1 MLKCKICLEYC
12 KVCFTFVA
20 SNFTIMRDY
29 RKHLTLLPH
38 RWQTGALFAAG
49 VLAVIYYCLFAYTI
63 RSLEH
68 PSDTYRLYWLGILH
82 LPVSVALMI
91 ACLSKEKEEDEYISS
106 VRYRALA
113 IAMFLYFVLRASGE
127 MMYGSLHSF
136 VFNRNLAGM
145 NVIADIMGSS
155 AFRIT
160 RQIIGFIGSVN
171 FTMVIYIILVKV
183 LKRLGI
189 ENGNKSILLPNNY
202 KKVGWYL
209 LIVSMVMI
217 VAIVI
222 LDAIFGHLHEM
233 YEKHSTLLRL
243 MILIPYI
250 ALIFICLSKEKQED
264 EFIRLIRVRILI
276 YFAIFYLVVGMI
288 SGLSENLWQLY
299 QFRTMNNRAY
309 VAQLFVLIMRLLSWF
324 PLLAVVYSQVLKKV
338 LAKNLIESGNEE

>member
-1 MLKCKICLEYC
+1 
-12 KVCFTFVA
+12 
-20 SNFTIMRDY
+20 MRDY
-29 RKHLTLLPH
+29 KKHLTLLPH
-38 RWQTGALFAAG
+38 KWQAIALFAAG
-49 VLAVIYYCLFAYTI
+49 ILAVVYYYLFAYTI
-63 RSLEH
+63 RTLEH
-68 PSDTYRLYWLGILH
+68 PSYSYRLYWLGIVH

-113 IAMFLYFVLRASGE
+113 IAMFLFFVLRAIGE

-136 VFNRNLAGM
+136 VFNRYFAGM

-160 RQIIGFIGSVN
+160 RQIIGFIGSAN

-222 LDAIFGHLHEM
+222 LNAIFGHSHEM
-233 YEKHSTLLRL
+233 YEKYSTLLRL

-288 SGLSENLWQLY
+288 DGLSENLFQLY
-299 QFRTMNNRAY
+299 QFKTMNNRAY

-338 LAKNLIESGNEE
+338 LAKNTIESGNEE

>member
-1 MLKCKICLEYC
+1 
-12 KVCFTFVA
+12 
-20 SNFTIMRDY
+20 MRDY

-38 RWQTGALFAAG
+38 KWQAIALFAAG
-49 VLAVIYYCLFAYTI
+49 VLAVVYYCQFAYTI

-68 PSDTYRLYWLGILH
+68 PSDTYRLYWLGIVH

-113 IAMFLYFVLRASGE
+113 IAMFLFFVLRASGE

-136 VFNRNLAGM
+136 VFHPFFAGM
-145 NVIADIMGSS
+145 RIQGELLGPGT
-155 AFRIT
+155 FRII
-160 RQIIGFIGSVN
+160 RNIIAILGSAN

-183 LKRLGI
+183 LKRFGV
-189 ENGNKSILLPNNY
+189 ENGNKSLLLPNSCR
-202 KKVGWYL
+202 KAGWYVFIISL
-209 LIVSMVMI
+209 VVIA
-217 VAIVI
+217 AIVI
-222 LDAIFGHLHEM
+222 LNAKLGHSDEL
-233 YEKHSTLLRL
+233 YENHTTLLRL

-250 ALIFICLSKEKQED
+250 ALVFICLSREKQED

-276 YFAIFYLVVGMI
+276 YFAIFYLVAGI
-288 SGLSENLWQLY
+288 IYGLSENLWQLY

-338 LAKNLIESGNEE
+338 LAKNTIESGNEE

>member
-1 MLKCKICLEYC
+1 
-12 KVCFTFVA
+12 
-20 SNFTIMRDY
+20 MRDY

-38 RWQTGALFAAG
+38 KWQTGALFAAG
-49 VLAVIYYCLFAYTI
+49 VLAVVYYCLFAYTI

-68 PSDTYRLYWLGILH
+68 PSDTYRLYWLGIVH

-113 IAMFLYFVLRASGE
+113 IAMFLFFVLRASGE

-136 VFNRNLAGM
+136 VFHPIFAGM
-145 NVIADIMGSS
+145 RIQGELLGPGT
-155 AFRIT
+155 FRII
-160 RQIIGFIGSVN
+160 RNIIAILGSAN

-183 LKRLGI
+183 LKRFGV
-189 ENGNKSILLPNNY
+189 ENGHKSLLLPNSCR
-202 KKVGWYL
+202 KAGWYVFIISL
-209 LIVSMVMI
+209 VVIA
-217 VAIVI
+217 AIVI
-222 LDAIFGHLHEM
+222 LNAKLGHSDEL
-233 YEKHSTLLRL
+233 YENHTTLLRL

-250 ALIFICLSKEKQED
+250 ALVFICLSREKQED

-276 YFAIFYLVVGMI
+276 YFAIFYLVTGI
-288 SGLSENLWQLY
+288 IYGLSENLWQLY

-324 PLLAVVYSQVLKKV
+324 SLLAVVYSQVLKKV
-338 LAKNLIESGNEE
+338 LAKNTIESGNEE

>member
-1 MLKCKICLEYC
+1 
-12 KVCFTFVA
+12 
-20 SNFTIMRDY
+20 MRDY

-38 RWQTGALFAAG
+38 KWQAIALFAAG
-49 VLAVIYYCLFAYTI
+49 VLAVVYYCLLFYTI
-63 RSLEH
+63 RLMSQ
-68 PSDTYRLYWLGILH
+68 PIGTYRLYWLGILH
-82 LPVSVALMI
+82 FPVSVALMI

-113 IAMFLYFVLRASGE
+113 IAMFLFFVLRASGE

-136 VFNRNLAGM
+136 VFHPFFTGM
-145 NVIADIMGSS
+145 NVQAELLGPGT
-155 AFRIT
+155 FRII
-160 RQIIGFIGSVN
+160 RNVIAFLGSAN

-183 LKRLGI
+183 LKRFGVD
-189 ENGNKSILLPNNY
+189 NGSKSLLLPNSCR
-202 KKVGWYL
+202 KTGWYVFIISL
-209 LIVSMVMI
+209 VVIA
-217 VAIVI
+217 AIVI
-222 LDAIFGHLHEM
+222 LNAKLGHSDEL
-233 YEKHSTLLRL
+233 YENHTTLLRL

-250 ALIFICLSKEKQED
+250 ALVFICLSREKQED

-338 LAKNLIESGNEE
+338 LAKNTIESGNEE

>member
-1 MLKCKICLEYC
+1 M
-12 KVCFTFVA
+12 
-20 SNFTIMRDY
+20 
-29 RKHLTLLPH
+29 PH

-49 VLAVIYYCLFAYTI
+49 VLAVVYYCLFAYTI

-113 IAMFLYFVLRASGE
+113 IAMFLFFVLRASGE

-136 VFNRNLAGM
+136 VFHPLFAGM
-145 NVIADIMGSS
+145 RIQGELLGPGT
-155 AFRIT
+155 FRII
-160 RQIIGFIGSVN
+160 RNIIAILGSAN

-183 LKRLGI
+183 LKRFGV
-189 ENGNKSILLPNNY
+189 ENGNKSLLLPNSCR
-202 KKVGWYL
+202 KAGWYVFIL
-209 LIVSMVMI
+209 SLVVIA
-217 VAIVI
+217 AIVI
-222 LDAIFGHLHEM
+222 LNAKLGHSDEL
-233 YEKHSTLLRL
+233 YENHTTLLRL

-250 ALIFICLSKEKQED
+250 ALIFICLSREKQED

-338 LAKNLIESGNEE
+338 LAKNTIESGNEE

>member
-1 MLKCKICLEYC
+1 MDNCKAR
-12 KVCFTFVA
+12 FTFVA

-49 VLAVIYYCLFAYTI
+49 VLAVVYYCLFAYTI

-113 IAMFLYFVLRASGE
+113 IAMFLFFVLRASGE

-136 VFNRNLAGM
+136 VFHPFFAGM
-145 NVIADIMGSS
+145 RIQGELLGPGT
-155 AFRIT
+155 FRII
-160 RQIIGFIGSVN
+160 RNIIAILGSAN

-183 LKRLGI
+183 LKRFGV
-189 ENGNKSILLPNNY
+189 ENGNKSLLLPNSCR
-202 KKVGWYL
+202 KTGWYVFIISL
-209 LIVSMVMI
+209 VVIA
-217 VAIVI
+217 AIVI
-222 LDAIFGHLHEM
+222 LNAKLGHSDEL

-250 ALIFICLSKEKQED
+250 ALIFICLSREKQED

-276 YFAIFYLVVGMI
+276 FFAIFYLVVGMI

-338 LAKNLIESGNEE
+338 LAKNTIESGNEE

>member
-1 MLKCKICLEYC
+1 
-12 KVCFTFVA
+12 
-20 SNFTIMRDY
+20 MRDY

-49 VLAVIYYCLFAYTI
+49 VLAVVYYCLFAYTI

-113 IAMFLYFVLRASGE
+113 IAMFLFFVLRASGE

-136 VFNRNLAGM
+136 VFHPFFAGM
-145 NVIADIMGSS
+145 RIQGELLGPGT
-155 AFRIT
+155 FRII
-160 RQIIGFIGSVN
+160 RNIIAILGSAN

-183 LKRLGI
+183 LKRFGV
-189 ENGNKSILLPNNY
+189 ENGNKSLLLPNSCR
-202 KKVGWYL
+202 KTGWYVFIIS
-209 LIVSMVMI
+209 LIVI
-217 VAIVI
+217 AAIVI
-222 LDAIFGHLHEM
+222 LNAKLGHSDEL
-233 YEKHSTLLRL
+233 YENHTTLLRL

-250 ALIFICLSKEKQED
+250 ALVFICLSREKQED

-338 LAKNLIESGNEE
+338 LAKNTIESGNEE

>member
-1 MLKCKICLEYC
+1 
-12 KVCFTFVA
+12 
-20 SNFTIMRDY
+20 MRDY

-38 RWQTGALFAAG
+38 KWQAIALFAAG
-49 VLAVIYYCLFAYTI
+49 VLAVVYYCLFAYTI

-68 PSDTYRLYWLGILH
+68 PSDTYRLYWLGIVH

-113 IAMFLYFVLRASGE
+113 IAMFLFFVLRASGE

-136 VFNRNLAGM
+136 VFHPFFAGM
-145 NVIADIMGSS
+145 NVQAELLGPGT
-155 AFRIT
+155 FRII
-160 RQIIGFIGSVN
+160 RNIIAILGSVN

-183 LKRLGI
+183 LKRFGV
-189 ENGNKSILLPNNY
+189 ENGNKSLLLPNSCR
-202 KKVGWYL
+202 KAGWYVFIISL
-209 LIVSMVMI
+209 VVIA
-217 VAIVI
+217 AIVI
-222 LDAIFGHLHEM
+222 LNAKLGHSDEL
-233 YEKHSTLLRL
+233 YENHITLLRL

-250 ALIFICLSKEKQED
+250 ALVFICLSREKQED

-276 YFAIFYLVVGMI
+276 YFAIFYLVAGI
-288 SGLSENLWQLY
+288 IYGLSENLWQLY

-338 LAKNLIESGNEE
+338 LAKNTIESGNEE

>member
-1 MLKCKICLEYC
+1 
-12 KVCFTFVA
+12 
-20 SNFTIMRDY
+20 MRDY

-38 RWQTGALFAAG
+38 KWQAIALFAAG
-49 VLAVIYYCLFAYTI
+49 ILAVVYYYLLAYTI
-63 RSLEH
+63 RSIT
-68 PSDTYRLYWLGILH
+68 PSETYRLYWLGIVH

-113 IAMFLYFVLRASGE
+113 IAMFLFFVLRASGE

-136 VFNRNLAGM
+136 VFHPFFAGM
-145 NVIADIMGSS
+145 NVQGELLGPGT
-155 AFRIT
+155 FRII
-160 RQIIGFIGSVN
+160 RNIIAILGSVN

-183 LKRLGI
+183 LKRFGV
-189 ENGNKSILLPNNY
+189 ENGNKSLLLPNSCR
-202 KKVGWYL
+202 KAGWYVFIISL
-209 LIVSMVMI
+209 VVIA
-217 VAIVI
+217 AIVI
-222 LDAIFGHLHEM
+222 LNAKLGHSDEL
-233 YEKHSTLLRL
+233 YENHTTLLRL

-250 ALIFICLSKEKQED
+250 ALVFICLSREKQED

-276 YFAIFYLVVGMI
+276 YFAIFYLVAGI
-288 SGLSENLWQLY
+288 IYGLSENLWQLY

-338 LAKNLIESGNEE
+338 LAKNTIESGNEE

>member
-1 MLKCKICLEYC
+1 M
-12 KVCFTFVA
+12 
-20 SNFTIMRDY
+20 
-29 RKHLTLLPH
+29 PH

-49 VLAVIYYCLFAYTI
+49 VLAVVYYCLFAYTI

-113 IAMFLYFVLRASGE
+113 IAMFLFFVLRASGE

-136 VFNRNLAGM
+136 VFHPFFAGM
-145 NVIADIMGSS
+145 RIQGELLGPGT
-155 AFRIT
+155 FRII
-160 RQIIGFIGSVN
+160 RNIIAILGSAN

-183 LKRLGI
+183 LKRFGV
-189 ENGNKSILLPNNY
+189 ENGNKSLLLPNSCR
-202 KKVGWYL
+202 KAGWYVFIL
-209 LIVSMVMI
+209 SLVVIA
-217 VAIVI
+217 AIVI
-222 LDAIFGHLHEM
+222 LNAKLGHSDEL
-233 YEKHSTLLRL
+233 YENHTTLLRL

-250 ALIFICLSKEKQED
+250 ALIFICLSREKQED

-338 LAKNLIESGNEE
+338 LAKNTIESGNEE

>member
-1 MLKCKICLEYC
+1 
-12 KVCFTFVA
+12 
-20 SNFTIMRDY
+20 MRDY

-38 RWQTGALFAAG
+38 KWQTGALFAAG
-49 VLAVIYYCLFAYTI
+49 VLAVVYYCLFAYTI

-68 PSDTYRLYWLGILH
+68 PSDTYRLYWLGIVH

-136 VFNRNLAGM
+136 VFHPFFAGM
-145 NVIADIMGSS
+145 RIQGELLGPGT
-155 AFRIT
+155 FRII
-160 RQIIGFIGSVN
+160 RNIIAILGSAN

-183 LKRLGI
+183 LKRFGV
-189 ENGNKSILLPNNY
+189 ENGNKSLLLPNSCR
-202 KKVGWYL
+202 KAGWYVFIISL
-209 LIVSMVMI
+209 VVIA
-217 VAIVI
+217 AIVI
-222 LDAIFGHLHEM
+222 LNAKLGHSDEL
-233 YEKHSTLLRL
+233 YENHTTLLRL

-250 ALIFICLSKEKQED
+250 ALVFICLSREKQED

-338 LAKNLIESGNEE
+338 LAKNTIESGNEE

>member
-1 MLKCKICLEYC
+1 
-12 KVCFTFVA
+12 
-20 SNFTIMRDY
+20 MRDY
-29 RKHLTLLPH
+29 KKHLTLLPH
-38 RWQTGALFAAG
+38 KWQTGALFAAG
-49 VLAVIYYCLFAYTI
+49 VLAVVYYCLFAYTI

-68 PSDTYRLYWLGILH
+68 PSDTYRLYWLGIVH

-113 IAMFLYFVLRASGE
+113 IAMFLFFVLRASGE

-136 VFNRNLAGM
+136 VFHPFFAGM
-145 NVIADIMGSS
+145 RIQGELLGPGT
-155 AFRIT
+155 FRII
-160 RQIIGFIGSVN
+160 RNIIAILGSAN

-183 LKRLGI
+183 LKRFGV
-189 ENGNKSILLPNNY
+189 ENGNKSLLLPNSCR
-202 KKVGWYL
+202 KAGWYVFIISL
-209 LIVSMVMI
+209 VVIA
-217 VAIVI
+217 AIVI
-222 LDAIFGHLHEM
+222 LNAKLGHSDEL
-233 YEKHSTLLRL
+233 YENHTTLLRL

-250 ALIFICLSKEKQED
+250 ALVFICLSREKQED

-276 YFAIFYLVVGMI
+276 FFAIFYLVAGI
-288 SGLSENLWQLY
+288 IYGLSENLWQLY

-338 LAKNLIESGNEE
+338 LAKNTIESGNEE

>member
-1 MLKCKICLEYC
+1 
-12 KVCFTFVA
+12 
-20 SNFTIMRDY
+20 MRDY

-38 RWQTGALFAAG
+38 KWQTGALFAAG
-49 VLAVIYYCLFAYTI
+49 VLAVVYYCLFAYTI

-68 PSDTYRLYWLGILH
+68 PSDTYRLYWLGIVH
-82 LPVSVALMI
+82 LPVTVALMI

-113 IAMFLYFVLRASGE
+113 IAMFLYFVLRAIGE
-127 MMYGSLHSF
+127 MMYGSLHYF
-136 VFNRNLAGM
+136 VFNRYLAGM
-145 NVIADIMGSS
+145 NVIADMMGSS
-155 AFRIT
+155 TFRIT

-171 FTMVIYIILVKV
+171 ITMVIYIILVKL

-209 LIVSMVMI
+209 FIVSMVII

-222 LDAIFGHLHEM
+222 LNAIFGHSHEM
-233 YEKHSTLLRL
+233 YEKYSTLLRL
-243 MILIPYI
+243 LILIPYI
-250 ALIFICLSKEKQED
+250 ALVFICLSKEKQED

-288 SGLSENLWQLY
+288 SGLSDNLLQLY
-299 QFRTMNNRAY
+299 QLRTMNTKAY
-309 VAQLFVLIMRLLSWF
+309 LAQFFVLIMRMLSWF
-324 PLLAVVYSQVLKKV
+324 PLLAVVYSLVLRKV
-338 LAKNLIESGNEE
+338 LSKNLIESSNEE